1 MRAGAGGQDE
11 GTKWEWKWG
20 PRAHAE
26 VGELAI
32 ARFVAEFMVRKP
44 GSSSRRVS
52 SGDGDGEEGDG
63 DGDGDGEEDGGEGER
78 KVVAMV
84 GAIKRAAGG
93 ELLGVR

>member
-1 MRAGAGGQDE
+1 
-11 GTKWEWKWG
+11 
-20 PRAHAE
+20 
-26 VGELAI
+26 
-32 ARFVAEFMVRKP
+32 MVRKP

-63 DGDGDGEEDGGEGER
+63 DGDGDGGEGER